1 MTGLR
6 LSAAAAWRLLPIA
19 LIGLAILS
27 LWLGGDPQPIR
38 VYEDQISLNDL
49 AEAVEPQP
57 DISQVRDDQH
67 VMYYGIHVDKVYE
80 LSRQSR
86 TFSADGYIWV
96 EWDAE
101 TQRLMEVKQIS
112 PARLIRLVNQIESWD
127 STFEPVTEQPVPLS
141 AGRFY
146 QRYRFSSRFYD
157 DEINFHRDPFD
168 SLTLPIVA
176 EVAPDAMSQK
186 YQQTLLYPHHQ
197 QNGFLGLSGDLSG
210 YQLQGAVL
218 TSYLHTYP
226 SRFGSWYQPV
236 QSQARLEIIY
246 QSDYW
251 SAFVNWVL
259 PLIIVMSVVLLSPA
273 VAGSLGDVRLAIPS
287 TALLTLIFLQQAYHD
302 DLPSLPYLTFLDQLF
317 ACSYLIAMGLFALF
331 TWGTNVYTK
340 AAEDEKEAA
349 MARIDRVDFVF
360 QCVSIAGFSVV
371 AIMTWTSTH

>member
-1 MTGLR
+1 MKGVSLDAR
-6 LSAAAAWRLLPIA
+6 AAWRLLPLGLMGVA
-19 LIGLAILS
+19 LLIL
-27 LWLGGDPQPIR
+27 WVTGDPDER
-38 VYEDQISLNDL
+38 VVEHRAAMLTDL
-49 AEAVEPQP
+49 AESIEPQP
-57 DISQVRDDQH
+57 DISQVRDDQQI
-67 VMYYGIHVDKVYE
+67 MYYGIHVDKVYE
-80 LSRQSR
+80 LSLQSR
-86 TFSADGYIWV
+86 TFSADGYLWV
-96 EWDAE
+96 EWASS
-101 TQRLMEVKQIS
+101 TQQLMEEKKIT
-112 PARLIRLVNQIESWD
+112 PDRLIRLVNQIESWD
-127 STFEPVTEQPVPLS
+127 STFEPITDEPVSLS
-141 AGRFY
+141 AGRYY

-168 SLTLPIVA
+168 SLILPIVA
-176 EVAPDAMSQK
+176 EIAPDEMSNK
-186 YQQTLLYPHHQ
+186 YQQTLLYPHHH

-218 TSYLHTYP
+218 DNYLHTYP

-236 QSQARLEIIY
+236 QSQARLEIVY
-246 QSDYW
+246 RSDYW

-340 AAEDEKEAA
+340 AADDEKDAA
-349 MARIDRVDFVF
+349 MMRIDRVDFVF

-371 AIMTWTSTH
+371 ALMTWLST

>member
-1 MTGLR
+1 MRAIR
-6 LSAAAAWRLLPIA
+6 LSAATARRLLPIL
-19 LIGLAILS
+19 LIGVAVVG
-27 LWLGGDPQPIR
+27 LWLGGDPQQVPIESR
-38 VYEDQISLNDL
+38 VEMFNDQ
-49 AEAVEPQP
+49 AEAIEPQP
-57 DISQVRDDQH
+57 DISQVREDQQI
-67 VMYYGIHVDKVYE
+67 MYYGIHVDKVYE

-86 TFSADGYIWV
+86 TFSADGYVWV
-96 EWDAE
+96 EWAAQTQQLMAE
-101 TQRLMEVKQIS
+101 KNIS
-112 PARLIRLVNQIESWD
+112 PDGLIRLVNQIESWD
-127 STFEPVTEQPVPLS
+127 STFVPITDQPIALS
-141 AGRFY
+141 AGRYY

-157 DEINFHRDPFD
+157 DAINFHRDPFD
-168 SLTLPIVA
+168 SLILPIVT
-176 EVAPDAMSQK
+176 EIAPDAMSNK
-186 YQQTLLYPHHQ
+186 YQQTLLYPHHH

-210 YQLQGAVL
+210 YQLKGAVL
-218 TSYLHTYP
+218 SSYLHTYP

-317 ACSYLIAMGLFALF
+317 ACSYMIAMGLFALF

-340 AAEDEKEAA
+340 ANDDEKEEA
-349 MARIDRVDFVF
+349 MARIDRVDFIF
-360 QCVSIAGFSVV
+360 QCVSVAGFSAV
-371 AIMTWTSTH
+371 ALVTWMSTY

>member
-1 MTGLR
+1 MKGVSLNAR
-6 LSAAAAWRLLPIA
+6 AALRLLPLGLMGVA
-19 LIGLAILS
+19 LLIL
-27 LWLGGDPQPIR
+27 WVTGDPDER
-38 VYEDQISLNDL
+38 VVEHRAAMFNDL
-49 AEAVEPQP
+49 AESIEPQP
-57 DISQVRDDQH
+57 DISQVRDDQQI
-67 VMYYGIHVDKVYE
+67 MYYGIHVDKVYE
-80 LSRQSR
+80 LSLQSR
-86 TFSADGYIWV
+86 TFSADGYLWV
-96 EWDAE
+96 EWASG
-101 TQRLMEVKQIS
+101 TQRLMDEKNIT
-112 PARLIRLVNQIESWD
+112 PDRLIRLVNQIESWD
-127 STFEPVTEQPVPLS
+127 STFEPITEEPVSLS
-141 AGRFY
+141 AGRYY

-168 SLTLPIVA
+168 SLILPIVA
-176 EVAPDAMSQK
+176 EIAPDEMSNK
-186 YQQTLLYPHHQ
+186 YQQTLLYPHHH

-218 TSYLHTYP
+218 DNYLHTYP

-236 QSQARLEIIY
+236 QSQARLEIVY
-246 QSDYW
+246 RSDYW

-340 AAEDEKEAA
+340 AADDEKDAA
-349 MARIDRVDFVF
+349 MMRIDRVDFVF

-371 AIMTWTSTH
+371 ALMTWFSA

>member
-1 MTGLR
+1 MKGVSLDAR
-6 LSAAAAWRLLPIA
+6 AAWRLLPLGLMGVA
-19 LIGLAILS
+19 LLIL
-27 LWLGGDPQPIR
+27 WVTGDPDER
-38 VYEDQISLNDL
+38 VVEHRAAMFNDQ
-49 AEAVEPQP
+49 AESIELQP
-57 DISQVRDDQH
+57 DISQVRDDQQI
-67 VMYYGIHVDKVYE
+67 MYYGIHVDKVYE
-80 LSRQSR
+80 LSLQSR
-86 TFSADGYIWV
+86 TFSADGYLWV
-96 EWDAE
+96 EWASG
-101 TQRLMEVKQIS
+101 TQQLMEEKKIT
-112 PARLIRLVNQIESWD
+112 PDRLIRLVNQIESWD
-127 STFEPVTEQPVPLS
+127 STFEPITDEPVSLS
-141 AGRFY
+141 AGRYY

-168 SLTLPIVA
+168 SLILPIVA
-176 EVAPDAMSQK
+176 EIAPDEMSNK
-186 YQQTLLYPHHQ
+186 YQQTLLYPHHH

-218 TSYLHTYP
+218 DNYLHTYP

-236 QSQARLEIIY
+236 QSQARLEIVY
-246 QSDYW
+246 RSDYW

-340 AAEDEKEAA
+340 AADDEKDAA
-349 MARIDRVDFVF
+349 MARIDRVDFIF
-360 QCVSIAGFSVV
+360 QCASVAGFSAV
-371 AIMTWTSTH
+371 ALLTWTSTY